1 MNKNFVTISAF
12 FCALLLATGA
22 AENKVPEGVWTIG
35 PRTLPPPSA
44 ASDAMRKAILKT
56 PAPDVE
62 ATNKL
67 TPQTRAQWEAFINET
82 DARAATRARSL
93 AGKHSVTVESDKMG
107 GVNVYRVTPAQIDPK
122 HKHHLFVYLHGGA
135 YIVYSGEAGTTEA
148 ILIAARL
155 KMPVLSIDYR
165 MPPAYPAPAGIN
177 DVVSVY
183 RQLLKKR
190 TSASMAM
197 GGSSAGGGLTLASVH
212 RFKELGLDLPGA
224 LYLGTPGVDV
234 TKTGDSRYINEGIDR
249 ILVSWDGIPFN
260 ALKMYAENYDLKH
273 PYVSPI
279 YGEFNGFP
287 PTYLISGTRDL
298 LLSDTVRTHRKMR
311 AAGVIADL
319 NVYEGQSHG
328 DYLAWM
334 DLPESREHYA
344 ELNAFLLRYLKN

>member
-82 DARAATRARSL
+82 DARAATRARTL
-93 AGKHSVTVESDKMG
+93 AKNLSVTVEKDKIG

-122 HKHHLFVYLHGGA
+122 HKDHLLIYLHGGA

-148 ILIAARL
+148 VLIAARL
-155 KMPVLSIDYR
+155 KIPVLSIDYR

-190 TSASMAM
+190 TSASMAK
-197 GGSSAGGGLTLASVH
+197 GGS
-212 RFKELGLDLPGA
+212 
-224 LYLGTPGVDV
+224 
-234 TKTGDSRYINEGIDR
+234 
-249 ILVSWDGIPFN
+249 
-260 ALKMYAENYDLKH
+260 
-273 PYVSPI
+273 
-279 YGEFNGFP
+279 
-287 PTYLISGTRDL
+287 
-298 LLSDTVRTHRKMR
+298 
-311 AAGVIADL
+311 
-319 NVYEGQSHG
+319 
-328 DYLAWM
+328 
-334 DLPESREHYA
+334 
-344 ELNAFLLRYLKN
+344 

>member
-1 MNKNFVTISAF
+1 MYKNIITISAF

-212 RFKELGLDLPGA
+212 RFKQLGLDLPGA

-279 YGEFNGFP
+279 YGDFSGFP

>member
-148 ILIAARL
+148 VLIAARL
-155 KMPVLSIDYR
+155 KIPVLSIDYR

-212 RFKELGLDLPGA
+212 RFKQLGLDLPGA

-279 YGEFNGFP
+279 YGDFSGFP